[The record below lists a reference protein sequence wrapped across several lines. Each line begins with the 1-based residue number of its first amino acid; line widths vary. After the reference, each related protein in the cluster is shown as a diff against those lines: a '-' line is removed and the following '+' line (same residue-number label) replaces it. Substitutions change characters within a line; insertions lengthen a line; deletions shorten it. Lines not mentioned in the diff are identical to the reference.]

1 MSDVLF
7 PDLRIG
13 YDLTRKPM
21 FNTKI
26 MTSVNGRE
34 QRTSYQAEPKYEFSL
49 TLPGLQERK
58 GELQEIENFFLDRRG
73 AFDSFLFKMP
83 FDHMFECEFIGDG
96 VTTEFKLYRL
106 KKTGRKLNTI
116 PHYVN
121 PNMWNSFSKNM
132 WVLNGFNS
140 MWSEDYIAW
149 WESVDEQIRIPLSH
163 TQEQYFPSNP
173 NMWNINSNKVMWDVI
188 NQEMWSRSTSQ
199 ITKKGS
205 LILSEPLKTGE
216 IIKVVGNYFYRC
228 RFADDEQSF
237 TLFSYRLWKGEVTL
251 IGSLGNK
258 V

>member
-34 QRTSYQAEPKYEFSL
+34 LRASYQAVPKYEFSL

-58 GELQEIENFFLDRRG
+58 GELQAIEDFFVARRG

-83 FDHMFECEFIGDG
+83 WDDG
-96 VTTEFKLYRL
+96 TTTSFQLYKGQL
-106 KKTGRKLNTI
+106 PLGNTQTQVAI
-116 PHYVN
+116 DADPTF
-121 PNMWNSFSKNM
+121 WNEDDNQQFWSDNDDELFWDDTKITVSKSG
-132 WVLNGFNS
+132 VVQ
-140 MWSEDYIAW
+140 A
-149 WESVDEQIRIPLSH
+149 
-163 TQEQYFPSNP
+163 
-173 NMWNINSNKVMWDVI
+173 
-188 NQEMWSRSTSQ
+188 
-199 ITKKGS
+199 TK
-205 LILSEPLKTGE
+205 PLK
-216 IIKVVGNYFYRC
+216 VGHKISVKGTFYYRC
-228 RFADDEQSF
+228 RFADDGQAF

>member
-34 QRTSYQAEPKYEFSL
+34 LRASYQAVPKYEFSL

-58 GELQEIENFFLDRRG
+58 GELQAIEDFFIARRG

-83 FDHMFECEFIGDG
+83 WDDEYDCTFVGDG
-96 VTTEFKLYRL
+96 QTDTFQLYKGQL
-106 KKTGRKLNTI
+106 PLGNTQSQVAFDAD
-116 PHYVN
+116 PTF
-121 PNMWNSFSKNM
+121 WNEDDNQQFWSDNDDELFWDDTKITVSKSG
-132 WVLNGFNS
+132 VVQ
-140 MWSEDYIAW
+140 A
-149 WESVDEQIRIPLSH
+149 
-163 TQEQYFPSNP
+163 
-173 NMWNINSNKVMWDVI
+173 
-188 NQEMWSRSTSQ
+188 
-199 ITKKGS
+199 TK
-205 LILSEPLKTGE
+205 PLKAGHKFSVKGTF
-216 IIKVVGNYFYRC
+216 YYRC
-228 RFADDEQSF
+228 RFADDSQAF

>member
-34 QRTSYQAEPKYEFSL
+34 LRASYQAVPKYEFSL
-49 TLPGLQERK
+49 ALPGLQERK
-58 GELQEIENFFLDRRG
+58 GELQAIEDFFIARRG

-83 FDHMFECEFIGDG
+83 WDDEYDCTFVGDG
-96 VTTEFKLYRL
+96 TTASFQLYKGQL
-106 KKTGRKLNTI
+106 PLGNTQSQVAMDLD
-116 PHYVN
+116 PTF
-121 PNMWNSFSKNM
+121 WNEDDNQQFWNDNDDELFWDDTKITVSKSG
-132 WVLNGFNS
+132 VVQ
-140 MWSEDYIAW
+140 A
-149 WESVDEQIRIPLSH
+149 
-163 TQEQYFPSNP
+163 
-173 NMWNINSNKVMWDVI
+173 
-188 NQEMWSRSTSQ
+188 
-199 ITKKGS
+199 TK
-205 LILSEPLKTGE
+205 PLKAGHKFSVKGTF
-216 IIKVVGNYFYRC
+216 YYRC
-228 RFADDEQSF
+228 RFADDDQAF

>member
-34 QRTSYQAEPKYEFSL
+34 LRASYQAVPKYEFSL

-58 GELQEIENFFLDRRG
+58 GELQAIEDFFVARRG

-83 FDHMFECEFIGDG
+83 WDNEYECTFVGDG
-96 VTTEFKLYRL
+96 TTTSFQLYKGQL
-106 KKTGRKLNTI
+106 PLGNTQSQVAMDLD
-116 PHYVN
+116 PTF
-121 PNMWNSFSKNM
+121 WNEDDNQQFWSDNDDELFWDDTKITVSKSG
-132 WVLNGFNS
+132 VVQ
-140 MWSEDYIAW
+140 A
-149 WESVDEQIRIPLSH
+149 
-163 TQEQYFPSNP
+163 
-173 NMWNINSNKVMWDVI
+173 
-188 NQEMWSRSTSQ
+188 
-199 ITKKGS
+199 TK
-205 LILSEPLKTGE
+205 PLKAGHKFSVNGTF
-216 IIKVVGNYFYRC
+216 YYRC
-228 RFADDEQSF
+228 RFADDGQAF

>member
-34 QRTSYQAEPKYEFSL
+34 QRASYQAVPKYEFSL

-58 GELQEIENFFLDRRG
+58 GELQAIEDFFIARRG

-83 FDHMFECEFIGDG
+83 WDNEYECTFVGDG
-96 VTTEFKLYRL
+96 TTTSFQLYKGQL
-106 KKTGRKLNTI
+106 PLGNTQSQVAMDLD
-116 PHYVN
+116 PTF
-121 PNMWNSFSKNM
+121 WNEDDNQQFWSDNDDELFWDDTKITVSKSG
-132 WVLNGFNS
+132 VVQ
-140 MWSEDYIAW
+140 A
-149 WESVDEQIRIPLSH
+149 
-163 TQEQYFPSNP
+163 
-173 NMWNINSNKVMWDVI
+173 
-188 NQEMWSRSTSQ
+188 
-199 ITKKGS
+199 TK
-205 LILSEPLKTGE
+205 PLKAGHKFSVNGTF
-216 IIKVVGNYFYRC
+216 YYRC
-228 RFADDEQSF
+228 RFADDGQAF

>member
-1 MSDVLF
+1 MSDFLF

-34 QRTSYQAEPKYEFSL
+34 LRASYQAVPKYEFSL

-58 GELQEIENFFLDRRG
+58 GELQAIEDFFIARRG

-83 FDHMFECEFIGDG
+83 WDNEYECIFNGDG
-96 VTTEFKLYRL
+96 TTTSFQLYKGQL
-106 KKTGRKLNTI
+106 PLGNTQSQVAMDLD
-116 PHYVN
+116 PTF
-121 PNMWNSFSKNM
+121 WNEDDNQQF
-132 WVLNGFNS
+132 
-140 MWSEDYIAW
+140 WSEDDN
-149 WESVDEQIRIPLSH
+149 EL
-163 TQEQYFPSNP
+163 F
-173 NMWNINSNKVMWDVI
+173 WDD
-188 NQEMWSRSTSQ
+188 TK
-199 ITKKGS
+199 ITVSKSGVVQATK
-205 LILSEPLKTGE
+205 PLKAGHKFSVKGTF
-216 IIKVVGNYFYRC
+216 YYRC
-228 RFADDEQSF
+228 RFADDGQAF

>member
-1 MSDVLF
+1 MMSDVLF

-34 QRTSYQAEPKYEFSL
+34 LRASYQAVPKYEFSL

-58 GELQEIENFFLDRRG
+58 GELQAIEDFFIARRG

-83 FDHMFECEFIGDG
+83 WDNEYECTFNGDG
-96 VTTEFKLYRL
+96 TTTSFQLYKDQL
-106 KKTGRKLNTI
+106 PLGNTEI
-116 PHYVN
+116 FETEDPL
-121 PNMWNSFSKNM
+121 MWDEDLDRPMWTDLEARMWDMQYGVSKNG
-132 WVLNGFNS
+132 VLTLPVPLAAG
-140 MWSEDYIAW
+140 D
-149 WESVDEQIRIPLSH
+149 SV
-163 TQEQYFPSNP
+163 T
-173 NMWNINSNKVMWDVI
+173 V
-188 NQEMWSRSTSQ
+188 
-199 ITKKGS
+199 KG
-205 LILSEPLKTGE
+205 TF
-216 IIKVVGNYFYRC
+216 YYRC
-228 RFADDEQSF
+228 RFDDDGQAF